1 MDAMSKNLNKL
12 SKRDKSRLKDTLEPK
27 NVKFDF

>member
-1 MDAMSKNLNKL
+1 MDAMSKNLNKM
-12 SKRDKSRLKDTLEPK
+12 SKSKLKDTLEPK